1 MKLITLIIN
10 RRNVELRIQTHT
22 FYTGE
27 ARREAGAPAMLA
39 ARFQA
44 SDNDLSQL
52 SDHIQMAIDELAS
65 LLTKYLSLCTSNMS
79 EYEEDGKSNIKYIF
93 TLSVPPN
100 FPLECIQQIEN
111 TMESYAVTRTLQ
123 LWTAQHKPDE
133 TPLAAG
139 EAERLMM
146 QMRQLM
152 AMRQRPKRTYNCD
165 KNIIDI

>member
-1 MKLITLIIN
+1 MKRIKLIIN

-44 SDNDLSQL
+44 SDNDISQL

-65 LLTKYLSLCTSNMS
+65 LLTKYLSPCTSNMS
-79 EYEEDGKSNIKYIF
+79 EYEED
-93 TLSVPPN
+93 
-100 FPLECIQQIEN
+100 
-111 TMESYAVTRTLQ
+111 
-123 LWTAQHKPDE
+123 KPDE

-139 EAERLMM
+139 EAERLMI

-152 AMRQRPKRTYNCD
+152 AMRQRPKRPYNCD